1 MAEHWSAEEVAATV
15 ADYFVMLENELRGED
30 YSKRAHN
37 RLLQTLLNGRSPG
50 AIEFKHANISAIL
63 IELGFPYLDGYKPR
77 GNYQELLKEE
87 VEARLGRNDSIA
99 QAAQIVV
106 EASVEAAQS
115 QRALSDIL
123 VAAPIRKHIAPGVYE
138 RARTSRAPIPCV
150 NYLEREARNSS
161 LGAAGEAFALDVE
174 HRRLSEA
181 GHRRLAD
188 RIEHVSRSK
197 GDGLGYDIHSFEV
210 DGRDRLI
217 EVKTTGFGAFTP
229 FFASKREVE
238 VSEEREAVFNLYRV
252 FKFRDGPK
260 LFVLPGALRSS
271 CVLDAVQ
278 YRASVA

>member
-1 MAEHWSAEEVAATV
+1 
-15 ADYFVMLENELRGED
+15 MLENELRGEA
-30 YSKRAHN
+30 YSKAAHN

-87 VEARLGRNDSIA
+87 VEAHLVRHERIA
-99 QAAQIVV
+99 QTAQLVV
-106 EASVEAAQS
+106 EASVETSLDAAATK
-115 QRALSDIL
+115 RALSDIL
-123 VAAPIRKHIAPGVYE
+123 VAAPIRKHIAPGLYE
-138 RARTSRAPIPCV
+138 RARTSRAPIRGM

-161 LGAAGEAFALDVE
+161 LGAAGETFALEVE
-174 HRRLSEA
+174 YRRLSEA

-197 GDGLGYDIHSFEV
+197 GDGLGYDIRSFEV

-238 VSEEREAVFNLYRV
+238 VSEEQAAVFNLYRV

-260 LFVLPGALRSS
+260 LFVLPGALRKT

-278 YRASVA
+278 FRASVA